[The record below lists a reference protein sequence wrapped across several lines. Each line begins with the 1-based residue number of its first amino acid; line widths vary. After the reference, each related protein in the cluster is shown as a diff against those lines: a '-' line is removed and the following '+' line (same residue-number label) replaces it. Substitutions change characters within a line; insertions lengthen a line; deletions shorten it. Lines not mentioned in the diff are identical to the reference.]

1 MNWKEARQR
10 ISQCLNE
17 NPNLTIDNPTSPY
30 AIYQEP
36 WGFELRLNG
45 ESEIQIKW
53 SVLEHFW
60 REVNHNNKF
69 DINTYRAV
77 FGNGED
83 ADQIVT
89 NIIKQIFLSSGLLK
103 ESASPS
109 IKT

>member
-17 NPNLTIDNPTSPY
+17 NPNLTIDNPTS
-30 AIYQEP
+30 
-36 WGFELRLNG
+36 
-45 ESEIQIKW
+45 KW